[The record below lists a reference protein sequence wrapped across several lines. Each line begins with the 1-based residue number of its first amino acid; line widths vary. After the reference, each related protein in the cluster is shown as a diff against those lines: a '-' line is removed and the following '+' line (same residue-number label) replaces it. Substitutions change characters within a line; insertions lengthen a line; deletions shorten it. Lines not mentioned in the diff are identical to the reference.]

1 MPRDETYGLR
11 EIDRKVL
18 PVVQDNLAD
27 RQIRPPDWHDDTLE
41 SKQKFFDAVRGIL
54 IPYISQTE
62 LTETATRLC
71 DALTGVGILQV
82 FLRQSGVEEIY
93 VRGGR
98 VAVERNGR
106 LEHLGELAPSS
117 YFETMIRRVADA
129 TGKPLSPLNLTLLVD
144 LPGGERF
151 TALLPPL
158 SDAASINIRCFGRNV
173 RDLADLERVGTF
185 RKHAP
190 LVSGSLD
197 DIRDPDLRARV
208 EAQTNPVA
216 RFLAWTMATMAGSV
230 VFAGPFSSGKT
241 TIFNALSDYFH
252 PGTPIAVLETFREIQ
267 MRPETFGLRA
277 IAPAE
282 ILPGDTRRITMDEV
296 LNIVYTR
303 ANPRAI
309 ILGEVVSPG
318 EALQFLRAANLGRRA
333 FTTIHGGS
341 VGSALRRLEDLTLSA
356 QAGLSMRA
364 VREMIVSGI
373 DMVVLMGQ
381 AANPK
386 DFRSIDRYVAE
397 IAHLVDLDKE
407 GDYVIE
413 TLYGGV
419 EGAEQDLYRKA
430 WNGIMAGANRQG
442 EK

>member
-1 MPRDETYGLR
+1 MAKDEQYGLR

-18 PVVQDNLAD
+18 PSVQESLAD
-27 RQIRPPDWHDDTLE
+27 RKIQPPDWRDE
-41 SKQKFFDAVRGIL
+41 SPEARQKFFDAVRGIL
-54 IPYISQTE
+54 ISYVSQAD

-71 DALTGVGILQV
+71 DALTGVGILQP
-82 FLRQSGVEEIY
+82 FLRLPGMEEVY
-93 VRGGR
+93 VRGDR

-106 LEHLGELAPSS
+106 LEYLGELAPAS
-117 YFETMIRRVADA
+117 YFEQMIRRVADA

-158 SDAASINIRCFGRNV
+158 SDAPAINIRCFGRNV
-173 RDLADLERVGTF
+173 RGLDDLERVGTF

-190 LVSGSLD
+190 LVSGSLN
-197 DIRDPDLRARV
+197 DIRDPGLRRKV
-208 EAQTNPVA
+208 EALKSPAA
-216 RFLAWTMATMAGSV
+216 RFLAWVMATLAGSV
-230 VFAGPFSSGKT
+230 IFAGPFSSGKT
-241 TIFNALSDYFH
+241 TIFNALSDFF
-252 PGTPIAVLETFREIQ
+252 PVGDPIAVLETFREIQ
-267 MRPETFGLRA
+267 IKPEAFTMRA

-333 FTTIHGGS
+333 FTTLHGGS
-341 VGSALRRLEDLTLSA
+341 VTAALQRLEDLALSA
-356 QAGLSMRA
+356 QAGLDIRA

-373 DMVVLMGQ
+373 DIVVLMSQ
-381 AANPK
+381 AVNASDP
-386 DFRSIDRYVAE
+386 RAVDRFVAE
-397 IAHLVDLDKE
+397 ITRVTGLDEK
-407 GDYVIE
+407 GNYALE
-413 TLYGGV
+413 TLYRGV
-419 EGAEQDLYRKA
+419 EGHDQNLYTKA
-430 WNGIMAGANRQG
+430 WRDVTG
-442 EK
+442 EGSGGGK

>member
-1 MPRDETYGLR
+1 MAKDETYGLR

-18 PVVQDNLAD
+18 PVVQESLTG
-27 RQIRPPDWHDDTLE
+27 RKIRPPDWRDESLE
-41 SKQKFFDAVRGIL
+41 SRQKFFDAVRGTL
-54 IPYISQTE
+54 ISFVSQAE
-62 LTETATRLC
+62 LTGIATRLC
-71 DALTGVGILQV
+71 DALTGVGILQP
-82 FLRQSGVEEIY
+82 FLRLSGVEEIY
-93 VRGGR
+93 VRGER

-106 LEHLGELAPSS
+106 LEHLGELAPAS
-117 YFETMIRRVADA
+117 YFEQMIRRVADA

-158 SDAASINIRCFGRNV
+158 SDAPAINIRCFGRNV
-173 RDLADLERVGTF
+173 RNLEDLERVGTF
-185 RKHAP
+185 RQHAP

-197 DIRDPDLRARV
+197 DIRDPDLRRKV
-208 EAQTNPVA
+208 ESQKSPAA
-216 RFLAWTMATMAGSV
+216 RFLAWVMATLAGSV

-241 TIFNALSDYFH
+241 TIFNALSDYF
-252 PGTPIAVLETFREIQ
+252 PVGQPIAVLETFREIQ
-267 MRPETFGLRA
+267 IQPEAFTMRA

-341 VGSALRRLEDLTLSA
+341 VGAALRRLEDLALSA
-356 QAGLSMRA
+356 QAGLNMRA
-364 VREMIVSGI
+364 VREMVVSGI
-373 DMVVLMGQ
+373 DMVVLMSQ
-381 AANPK
+381 AINPA
-386 DFRSIDRYVAE
+386 DPRAIDRFVAE
-397 IAHLVDLDKE
+397 ITRVVDMDEK
-407 GDYVIE
+407 GNYVLE
-413 TLYGGV
+413 TLYQGV
-419 EGAEQDLYRKA
+419 EGFNENLFAKA
-430 WNGIMAGANRQG
+430 WKGIAGDG
-442 EK
+442 SGGGK